1 MLASHLSLSSQC
13 AQPSEISGQPHVE
26 HRHSPPN
33 VHNFAKLVFDV
44 RGFLHWSHCLWNPQS
59 SSRIRYFISI
69 SMEAQAQP
77 HTLQVSLQWDPTTD
91 RFTLVHSVLLERA
104 LLPPGQW
111 DLHFDEEGFGFVESH
126 SSDDKN
132 ESLWVNDL
140 FRRCLYKTDGGR
152 EVVLQSTAAGGEHS
166 VSTFLSEQ
174 LLDFRSCV
182 VRVPMGHTT
191 GLEEV
196 ACNVRRPFVSH
207 AGKGIFLLMLSLFV

>member
-1 MLASHLSLSSQC
+1 
-13 AQPSEISGQPHVE
+13 
-26 HRHSPPN
+26 
-33 VHNFAKLVFDV
+33 
-44 RGFLHWSHCLWNPQS
+44 
-59 SSRIRYFISI
+59 
-69 SMEAQAQP
+69 MEAQAQP
-77 HTLQVSLQWDPTTD
+77 HTLHVSLQWDPTTD

-152 EVVLQSTAAGGEHS
+152 EVVLQSTAAGGEHA

-182 VRVPMGHTT
+182 VRVPMGNTT

-196 ACNVRRPFVSH
+196 ACNVRRPFLSN
-207 AGKGIFLLMLSLFV
+207 AGKGIFVVDVIPFCLSNVCTCLVFLSASQASSTELKHAPLPWYASNQCPCV